1 MYESFDHLR
10 VKVVSMPSVLGPYE
24 TVSSESA
31 TYSRILDE
39 ALKLAHKLN
48 DNDDLLSDYLYRIGV
63 NPQSSFYSRLEDRIF
78 EYLLRIRL
86 RPYGIELRGFVET
99 ENGMA
104 DLDEL
109 TFFIK

>member
-10 VKVVSMPSVLGPYE
+10 VKVISAPSVLGPFE
-24 TVSSESA
+24 TISSESA
-31 TYSRILDE
+31 TYSRVLNE
-39 ALKLAHKLN
+39 AIKIAHKLN
-48 DNDDLLSDYLYRIGV
+48 DHDDLFSEYLERMGI
-63 NPQSSFYSRLEDRIF
+63 NPQSSFSSKFEDRIF
-78 EYLLRIRL
+78 EYLLRIEL

-99 ENGMA
+99 ENGME